1 MKIRIIYLFVIL
13 AAITACSDQYTFI
26 EGPATDLNG
35 APVTYYP
42 SLDYAFI
49 EQTDVI
55 FPESATS
62 CRIKV
67 ESSCDWTCV
76 SDCDWISVE
85 KNGDGESITISV
97 AENNVSP
104 TRSGKIVFYNDDK
117 LLSSS
122 SVVQAA
128 SPANCHI
135 ISEVGTYAF
144 SAVKG
149 NTEESLDATES
160 VEVLW
165 ETYGTT
171 ETPEKGSLIK
181 SAIYQNGI
189 IVFTTS
195 DKFREGNAVIAA
207 KDGNGKIL
215 WSWHI
220 WLTDQPQEQVYY
232 NNAGTLMDRNL
243 GATSATPGDVGALGL
258 MYQWGRKDPF
268 LGAANIGNKTFA
280 ASTIK
285 WPSSVTNNIGTLEY
299 TISHP
304 TTYVQYFNNSDKLVL
319 WTVSGETKS
328 VYDPCPAGWRIP
340 DGDVWAKASA
350 SHGTSFEYD
359 RTNEGANFSGIFGSD
374 DIIWYPAA
382 GIRWADE
389 DALAL
394 VGAYGNYWSS
404 SLKSSNWAYILYFY
418 EPQKDFEPQDD
429 TFFGYA
435 NSVRCAKDN

>member
-1 MKIRIIYLFVIL
+1 MKNSIIYLFVIL
-13 AAITACSDQYTFI
+13 AAITACSDSMELDT
-26 EGPATDLNG
+26 EK
-35 APVTYYP
+35 YYP
-42 SLDYAFI
+42 SLEYAFI
-49 EQTDVI
+49 EQADFI
-55 FPESATS
+55 FPKSASSYQT
-62 CRIKV
+62 KV
-67 ESSCDWTCV
+67 ESSCDWRCV
-76 SDCDWISVE
+76 SDCDWISIE
-85 KNGDGESITISV
+85 KSVDGKSITISV
-97 AENNVSP
+97 AENKVSP
-104 TRSGKIVFYNDDK
+104 TRSGKILFYNEDR

-122 SVVQAA
+122 SVVQAPA
-128 SPANCHI
+128 MSANCYM
-135 ISEVGTYAF
+135 ISKAGTYAF

-149 NTEESLDATES
+149 NTEESLEAIES
-160 VEVLW
+160 VDVLW

-171 ETPEKGSLIK
+171 ETPEKGYLIK
-181 SAIYQNGI
+181 SATYQNGLI
-189 IVFTTS
+189 GFTTS

-268 LGAANIGNKTFA
+268 LGAAKIGNKTFA

-304 TTYVQYFNNSDKLVL
+304 TTYVQHFNNSDELVL
-319 WTVSGETKS
+319 WTVPGEAKS

-359 RTNEGANFSGIFGSD
+359 HTNEGANFSGIFGSD

-382 GIRWADE
+382 GITWSDKNE
-389 DALAL
+389 LAL
-394 VGAYGNYWSS
+394 VGVYGDYWSS
-404 SLKSSNWAYILYFY
+404 SLKSSTWAYILHFY
-418 EPQKDFEPQDD
+418 ESQKDFEPQDD

>member
-1 MKIRIIYLFVIL
+1 MKNSIIYLFVIL
-13 AAITACSDQYTFI
+13 AAITACSDSMELDT
-26 EGPATDLNG
+26 EK
-35 APVTYYP
+35 YYP
-42 SLDYAFI
+42 SLEYAFI
-49 EQTDVI
+49 EQADFI
-55 FPESATS
+55 FPKSASSYQT
-62 CRIKV
+62 KV
-67 ESSCDWTCV
+67 ESSCDWRCV
-76 SDCDWISVE
+76 SDCDWISIE
-85 KNGDGESITISV
+85 KSVDGKSITISV
-97 AENNVSP
+97 AENKVSP
-104 TRSGKIVFYNDDK
+104 TRSGKILFYNEDR

-122 SVVQAA
+122 SVVQAPA
-128 SPANCHI
+128 MSANCYM
-135 ISEVGTYAF
+135 ISKAGTYAF

-149 NTEESLDATES
+149 NTEESLEAIES
-160 VEVLW
+160 VDVLW

-171 ETPEKGSLIK
+171 ETPEKGYLIK
-181 SAIYQNGI
+181 SATYQNGLI
-189 IVFTTS
+189 GFTTS

-268 LGAANIGNKTFA
+268 LGAAKIGNKTFA

-304 TTYVQYFNNSDKLVL
+304 TTYVQHFNNSDELVL
-319 WTVSGETKS
+319 WTVPGEAKS

-350 SHGTSFEYD
+350 S
-359 RTNEGANFSGIFGSD
+359 
-374 DIIWYPAA
+374 
-382 GIRWADE
+382 
-389 DALAL
+389 
-394 VGAYGNYWSS
+394 
-404 SLKSSNWAYILYFY
+404 SLM
-418 EPQKDFEPQDD
+418 Q
-429 TFFGYA
+429 
-435 NSVRCAKDN
+435 

>member
-13 AAITACSDQYTFI
+13 AAITACSDSMELDT
-26 EGPATDLNG
+26 EK
-35 APVTYYP
+35 YYP
-42 SLDYAFI
+42 SLEYAYI
-49 EQTDVI
+49 EQSDVI
-55 FPESATS
+55 FPESASSYQT
-62 CRIKV
+62 KV

-85 KNGDGESITISV
+85 KSEDGESITISV

-104 TRSGKIVFYNDDK
+104 TRSGKIFFYIEDR

-122 SVVQAA
+122 TIAQATA
-128 SPANCHI
+128 LSANCHI
-135 ISEVGTYAF
+135 ISKAGTYAI

-149 NTEESLDATES
+149 NTEESLDAIES

-171 ETPEKGSLIK
+171 KRPEKGSLIK
-181 SAIYQNGI
+181 SAIYQNGLI
-189 IVFTTS
+189 GFTTA
-195 DKFREGNAVIAA
+195 DVFREGNAVIAA
-207 KDGNGKIL
+207 KDGSGKIL

-268 LGAANIGNKTFA
+268 LDASGIEFGSGFA
-280 ASTIK
+280 ESTIK
-285 WPSSVTNNIGTLEY
+285 WPSSVTNDIGTLEY

-304 TTYVQYFNNSDKLVL
+304 TTYVQYFNYSDQLVL
-319 WTVSGETKS
+319 WTVPGEAKS
-328 VYDPCPAGWRIP
+328 VYDPCPAGWRVP
-340 DGDVWAKASA
+340 DGEVWAKASS
-350 SHGTSFEYD
+350 SHGTSFEFD

-394 VGAYGNYWSS
+394 VGSYGNYWSS
-404 SLKSSNWAYILYFY
+404 SLKSSNWAYILHFY

-435 NSVRCAKDN
+435 NSVRCTKEN